1 MNLNNKIESI
11 WLTRILYV
19 LLFLFA
25 LGFGN
30 YERYILA
37 VVLLIYL
44 YVVFRSGGRLSIY
57 KRSPV
62 APLALWGIMYFAF
75 YALEGND
82 FITGLF
88 YYFIGPVLFWLVG
101 RDIASEKNENTN
113 LYLVL
118 AVCGGLLIHGILN
131 ISTSISG
138 GYFLY
143 NAEYIH
149 DYWSGRM
156 VSRTIVGMYMTPFV
170 CVSIP
175 IVFLWDKGVKTIV
188 KILLF
193 AGTIAALGLSI
204 YVGNRSIIA
213 ISVLVLVFSVLY
225 GMRVSKNKVRTFI
238 GIVFGI
244 FLLIIVLSGS
254 VIDIGGYIG
263 NSYLSRRN
271 SNLLQDGRWV
281 VYSYVFHHFFD
292 FIFGWISSSGGV
304 TSVGLDWA
312 HNIWIDIY
320 VYAGIIP
327 AVAFIV
333 FSIRIFKN
341 SLKLVRNSK
350 VSSSLRLTSI
360 IVVIGI
366 YLNWAVEP
374 VLVAN
379 PYYFAICCFIFGVF
393 EKQEQM
399 ARVASSEENRI

>member
-19 LLFLFA
+19 LLFMFA

-88 YYFIGPVLFWLVG
+88 YYFICPVLFWFVG
-101 RDIASEKNENTN
+101 RDIASEKDDKTN
-113 LYLVL
+113 PYLVL
-118 AVCGGLLIHGILN
+118 ALCGGLLIHGILN
-131 ISTSISG
+131 ISTSIKG

-170 CVSIP
+170 CASIP
-175 IVFLWDKGVKTIV
+175 IVFLWDKAIKLNIKLLLLSGTIV
-188 KILLF
+188 
-193 AGTIAALGLSI
+193 ALGLSI
-204 YVGNRSIIA
+204 YVGNRSLIA
-213 ISVLVLVFSVLY
+213 IAVLVLAFSAFYGLKVSRHKGRFFLAISIGVLL
-225 GMRVSKNKVRTFI
+225 I
-238 GIVFGI
+238 A
-244 FLLIIVLSGS
+244 FLLSNS
-254 VIDIGGYIG
+254 FFSIDEFID
-263 NSYLSRRN
+263 NSFLARRN
-271 SNLLQDGRWV
+271 LNLLQDGRWKA
-281 VYSYVFHHFFD
+281 YTYVFNHFFD
-292 FIFGWISSSGGV
+292 FIFGWISSKGGV
-304 TSVGLDWA
+304 SSIGLNWA

-320 VYAGIIP
+320 IYSGIVP
-327 AVAFIV
+327 ALVFVV
-333 FSIRIFKN
+333 FSIRTFCN
-341 SLKLVRNSK
+341 SLKYVRCNNAP
-350 VSSSLRLTSI
+350 SSLRLISI
-360 IVVIGI
+360 IVLIGI
-366 YLNWAVEP
+366 FLNWAVEP
-374 VLVAN
+374 VLSAN
-379 PYYFAICCFIFGVF
+379 PYYFALCCLFFGVF
-393 EKQEQM
+393 ENWAQTIKEQ
-399 ARVASSEENRI
+399 